1 MRDWLNRTRLQ
12 RPVWPH
18 RTSDLRLKLGDIR
31 VRHHL
36 GAVRCQFALPVS
48 YRRRRLGNPCAA
60 KSGKCGPADVIC
72 HDRPIRPDDVTASA
86 TPLRGRLAPQGH
98 STSAAGCDGP
108 PFDRKHSPPLAPIAH
123 CDDTQARARDVA
135 EGRQVIDFCG
145 AMRRRDP

>member
-86 TPLRGRLAPQGH
+86 TPLRGRLAH
-98 STSAAGCDGP
+98 
-108 PFDRKHSPPLAPIAH
+108 K
-123 CDDTQARARDVA
+123 
-135 EGRQVIDFCG
+135 VI
-145 AMRRRDP
+145 RRRRLVATARPLIESIPHLSRQ